1 MIVRILSDNQYR
13 LDNRHKP
20 AIAQL
25 DNRLLE
31 AVQQGDQAA
40 FARLLFQLVQLI
52 QENGQ
57 PVPSHEL
64 VALDVIVPA
73 PDVTLHTA
81 KHFLKKTELFVVCRR
96 PAIYWQA

>member
-1 MIVRILSDNQYR
+1 MIVRILSDNQYQ
-13 LDNRHKP
+13 LDNWHKP

-25 DNRLLE
+25 DNGLFE

-52 QENGQ
+52 RENGQ
-57 PVPSHEL
+57 PVPSHKL
-64 VALDVIVPA
+64 VASDVMVPA
-73 PDVTLHTA
+73 SDVTLHA
-81 KHFLKKTELFVVCRR
+81 AQHFLKKTDLLVVSRY